1 MVIPCRTAIDFS
13 KRIFPTPRADHN
25 SSPKVAV
32 TIVITEGDVITMVSA
47 TFGDELWSAR
57 GVGKMRLEKSIAVRQ
72 GMTISFVFEDRKGG
86 NANLKK
92 MQQQAEK
99 QARLQTRLQKQL
111 QDEVDSE
118 KKKGWFR

>member
-1 MVIPCRTAIDFS
+1 
-13 KRIFPTPRADHN
+13 
-25 SSPKVAV
+25 
-32 TIVITEGDVITMVSA
+32 
-47 TFGDELWSAR
+47 
-57 GVGKMRLEKSIAVRQ
+57 
-72 GMTISFVFEDRKGG
+72 MTISFVFEDRKGG